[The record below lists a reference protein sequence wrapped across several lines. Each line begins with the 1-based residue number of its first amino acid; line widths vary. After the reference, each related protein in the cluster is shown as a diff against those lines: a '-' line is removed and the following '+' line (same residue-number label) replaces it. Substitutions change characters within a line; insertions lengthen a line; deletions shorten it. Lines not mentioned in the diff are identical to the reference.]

1 MKLKLDENLGPSAAA
16 VFRGAGHDVLLA
28 VEQGLGGEDDRVI
41 IEVCRAEQRT
51 LVTLDLDFASI
62 LNFPPQRYLG
72 IAVLRLP
79 KPISLSDI
87 LQACRSLLRAL
98 EHRAIQGKLWIVKGS
113 QIREWPGDEAE
124 DT

>member
-28 VEQGLGGEDDRVI
+28 VEQGLGGEEDRVL
-41 IEVCRAEQRT
+41 IEVCRAEERI

-62 LNFPPQRYLG
+62 LNYPPQRYRG

-79 KPISLSDI
+79 KPISLSDL
-87 LQACRSLLRAL
+87 LQACGSLLRAL
-98 EHRAIQGKLWIVKGS
+98 EHRPIQGKLWIVKGS
-113 QIREWPGDEAE
+113 QIREWPGEE
-124 DT
+124 TEGL